1 MTRPVRL
8 RAPGPR
14 QSDSPAT
21 AKDEALTV
29 EQRAEDAEQRRGEA
43 DHPTSKSQG
52 ARPQTEELNDMR
64 RKPEG

>member
-8 RAPGPR
+8 RALRPR
-14 QSDSPAT
+14 QSDLAVTAT
-21 AKDEALTV
+21 DEALTV
-29 EQRAEDAEQRRGEA
+29 EQRAEDAEQRRGEV

-64 RKPEG
+64 RKPVG